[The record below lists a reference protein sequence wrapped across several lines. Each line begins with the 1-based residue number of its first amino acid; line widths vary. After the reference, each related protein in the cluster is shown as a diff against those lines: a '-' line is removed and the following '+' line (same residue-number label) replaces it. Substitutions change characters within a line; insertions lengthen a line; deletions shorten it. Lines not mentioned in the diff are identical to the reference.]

1 MEDLQQKIIE
11 LMDLFDEGE
20 VTTAD
25 KIDRPERALEKEA
38 YDDFMKR
45 NPMAGG
51 GMLVQP
57 SADGSRPGY
66 ASDYSPEERK
76 QQVEKGERIY
86 ETYKGKRVLG
96 LNADQ
101 KKWYNK
107 THKNNPNSRF
117 YKKDWNEL
125 GGKKSDLLD
134 SYFNEQ
140 KREKPPKGYIT
151 TKEFSK
157 KYGFPIYEKR
167 QYGPVTKS
175 ESNFINNAI
184 MKTIG
189 EKDAS
194 KGRKNLFLKK
204 FLFDTLEPKQ
214 FDTLIDLGDG
224 KKSVQK
230 VNYVKDNAALAKKV
244 RTYIDS
250 PSIDPKT
257 IENINFVLGNKKIK
271 SLFNKGDYKGLVKAL
286 GEVENLTNS
295 ERANVMLRVSQAMS
309 GVNFRD
315 FNHNIKA
322 NKVSAKKIFK
332 GLETG
337 RAGIPT
343 EYNDAYKKLKHNT
356 IKDAIGE
363 GYFTKSYQGFIDD
376 SRAALKKAGIDITNI
391 DLNEITGLSSGYKN
405 QTFSST
411 QFINFMDKTFNQ
423 GAHAS
428 MIGEYSRYE
437 TALQTA
443 LKNGTVDFKG
453 KTFTPR
459 QLINDWQQWRSGWYD
474 RLDSKY
480 KTKAVRDILPTF
492 TLGKDPYASVI
503 SKKRLAEL
511 SGLNLNIREEGI
523 KAGYAKTFPTIG
535 SQPVLK
541 EAVNVKKGSPLFKKL
556 MKFCPKSS
564 GGEAGVCT
572 LEEAMDG
579 LVSESKQLQS
589 GNMNEAQA
597 KKTAQKIRA
606 VTRVGTGSTLMG
618 LLGPYGIAGEVV
630 IDGAFM
636 ANNMLDGGD
645 TYKEALSKSL
655 IKYAMPKDARER
667 LEKETDLNT
676 MILGSDTKGLAADF
690 VDALKKDEDLK
701 QKYENYL
708 RVNQEDM
715 SSLQDPYSSAT
726 TPMFSTADKNKAL
739 RELMQAL
746 ERSDPTYGKNIY
758 DVMKFGSPEQQAFAT
773 KQEVFDAQKMQNRMD
788 YDRKILGPLKDLF
801 GTGFYSPAQLKQL
814 ELKADR
820 DTKAIGQIPDEL
832 KTQQIADFGGVANLA
847 KGGRAGYKTGSVRK
861 GVLSL
866 IDEGIKKTPKD
877 TTTRL
882 DKLIK
887 ETLDE
892 DFFDKKD
899 RIVDTLNAK
908 IARERKNFPYN
919 QQVFEEPSQLDF
931 YDAITKSNFRTKTG
945 PFFDYQKRKNKAG
958 GGLLKQAGDRSGPP
972 PESGPNP
979 QGLQGLLN
987 RVKKA

>member
-1 MEDLQQKIIE
+1 MTPKEYKQMMDYLTRSGIKDQVTFASDIDQPVDKFEVQQIK
-11 LMDLFDEGE
+11 LFNE
-20 VTTAD
+20 
-25 KIDRPERALEKEA
+25 
-38 YDDFMKR
+38 FNKR

-57 SADGSRPGY
+57 GFGGTRQGY

-76 QQVEKGERIY
+76 QQAERGERVY

-96 LNADQ
+96 LNKDQ

-157 KYGFPIYEKR
+157 KYNFPIYAKKE
-167 QYGPVTKS
+167 YGPGRASKA
-175 ESNFINNAI
+175 ESNFINNAL

-189 EKDAS
+189 EKEAS

-204 FLFDTLEPKQ
+204 FLIDNLEPKQ
-214 FDTLIDLGDG
+214 FDTLVDLGDG

-257 IENINFVLGNKKIK
+257 IENMNLVLGNTKIK

-343 EYNDAYKKLKHNT
+343 EYNDAYKRLKHNT

-363 GYFTKSYQGFIDD
+363 DYFTKSYQGFIDD

-405 QTFSST
+405 KTFSST
-411 QFINFMDKTFNQ
+411 QFVNFMDKTFNQ

-428 MIGEYSRYE
+428 MIGEYGRYE
-437 TALQTA
+437 AALQTA

-453 KTFTPR
+453 ETFTPR
-459 QLINDWQQWRSGWYD
+459 QLINNWQQWRSGWYD
-474 RLDSKY
+474 RLDSQY

-511 SGLNLNIREEGI
+511 AGLNLNIREEGI
-523 KAGYAKTFPTIG
+523 RAGYAKTFPTIG
-535 SQPVLK
+535 SQAVLK
-541 EAVNVKKGSPLFKKL
+541 EAVNVKKGSPLYKKL
-556 MKFCPKSS
+556 MTFCPKSS
-564 GGEAGVCT
+564 GGGAGVCT
-572 LEEAMDG
+572 IDEAMTG
-579 LVSESKQLQS
+579 LLSESKQLQS

-606 VTRVGTGSTLMG
+606 VTRVGTGATLTS
-618 LLGPYGIAGEVV
+618 LLGPYGLAGEVV

-655 IKYAMPKDARER
+655 IKYAMPTDKRKQ
-667 LEKETDLNT
+667 LEKETDRDR
-676 MILGSDTKGLAADF
+676 MIIGSDTQGLAADY
-690 VDALKKDEDLK
+690 VSAK
-701 QKYENYL
+701 QKYEDLINKY
-708 RVNQEDM
+708 EDI
-715 SSLQDPYSSAT
+715 QRIKKDETFDPDTLVPTYS
-726 TPMFSTADKNKAL
+726 PKDEIKAL
-739 RELMQAL
+739 KDFDKAAIRAE
-746 ERSDPTYGKNIY
+746 PTFGKNIF
-758 DVMKFGSPEQQAFAT
+758 DILKFGSPEQQAFAA
-773 KQEVFDAQKMQNRMD
+773 KEEVFDAQKMQNRMD
-788 YDRKILGPLKDLF
+788 YDRKVLGPIKDLF
-801 GTGFYSPAQLKQL
+801 GTGFYSPAQLDLLQK
-814 ELKADR
+814 KADR
-820 DTKAIGQIPDEL
+820 ESLAIGESQYGQPPSQSSGL
-832 KTQQIADFGGVANLA
+832 QRFGDVAQFGVANLA
-847 KGGRAGYKTGSVRK
+847 
-861 GVLSL
+861 
-866 IDEGIKKTPKD
+866 
-877 TTTRL
+877 
-882 DKLIK
+882 
-887 ETLDE
+887 
-892 DFFDKKD
+892 
-899 RIVDTLNAK
+899 
-908 IARERKNFPYN
+908 
-919 QQVFEEPSQLDF
+919 
-931 YDAITKSNFRTKTG
+931 
-945 PFFDYQKRKNKAG
+945 G
-958 GGLLKQAGDRSGPP
+958 GGIAKLAGVSSGPP
-972 PESGPNP
+972 PESGPNS
-979 QGLQGLLN
+979 QGLQGLMK
-987 RVKKA
+987 RVKKL

>member
-1 MEDLQQKIIE
+1 MELDEFIALVKEQQGIDLSGV
-11 LMDLFDEGE
+11 L
-20 VTTAD
+20 TTAD
-25 KIDRPERALEKEA
+25 KIGRPEKALERQA
-38 YDDFMKR
+38 IIDFENR

-66 ASDYSPEERK
+66 ASDYSPKERK

-96 LNADQ
+96 LNTDQ

-117 YKKDWNEL
+117 YKKNWNEL

-167 QYGPVTKS
+167 QYGPVTKA
-175 ESNFINNAI
+175 ESNFINNAV

-189 EKDAS
+189 EKEAS

-204 FLFDTLEPKQ
+204 FLIDNLEPKQ

-257 IENINFVLGNKKIK
+257 IENMNFVLSNKKIK

-286 GEVENLTNS
+286 GKVENLTNS

-363 GYFTKSYQGFIDD
+363 EYFTKSYQGFIDD

-405 QTFSST
+405 KTFSST
-411 QFINFMDKTFNQ
+411 QFVNFMDKTFNQ

-453 KTFTPR
+453 ETFKPR
-459 QLINDWQQWRSGWYD
+459 QLINNWQQWRSGWYD
-474 RLDSKY
+474 RLDPKY

-492 TLGKDPYASVI
+492 TLGQDPYASVI

-535 SQPVLK
+535 SQSVLK

-572 LEEAMDG
+572 IDEAMKG
-579 LVSESKQLQS
+579 MISESKQLQS
-589 GNMNEAQA
+589 GNMNDAQA

-618 LLGPYGIAGEVV
+618 LLGPYGLAGEVV

-676 MILGSDTKGLAADF
+676 MILGSDTSGLAANY
-690 VDALKKDEDLK
+690 VDALKKDKDLK

-708 RVNQEDM
+708 KVNQDDV
-715 SSLQDPYSSAT
+715 SSLDDPYSSGSA
-726 TPMFSTADKNKAL
+726 PMFSLADKNKAE
-739 RELMQAL
+739 RELIQAMTRA
-746 ERSDPTYGKNIY
+746 EPTYGKSIY
-758 DVMKFGSPEQQAFAT
+758 EIAKFGSPEQQAFAT

-788 YDRKILGPLKDLF
+788 YDRKILGPIKDLF
-801 GTGFYSPAQLKQL
+801 DTGFYSPAQLKQL

-820 DTKAIGQIPDEL
+820 DTKAIGESQYGMPPSQSSAL
-832 KTQQIADFGGVANLA
+832 QRFGDVAQLGVANLA
-847 KGGRAGYKTGSVRK
+847 
-861 GVLSL
+861 
-866 IDEGIKKTPKD
+866 
-877 TTTRL
+877 
-882 DKLIK
+882 
-887 ETLDE
+887 
-892 DFFDKKD
+892 
-899 RIVDTLNAK
+899 
-908 IARERKNFPYN
+908 
-919 QQVFEEPSQLDF
+919 
-931 YDAITKSNFRTKTG
+931 
-945 PFFDYQKRKNKAG
+945 G
-958 GGLLKQAGDRSGPP
+958 GGIAGLSGGDPEGAMTRSM
-972 PESGPNP
+972 NP
-979 QGLQGLLN
+979 DSQGLQGLFN
-987 RVKKA
+987 RVKKV

>member
-1 MEDLQQKIIE
+1 MNPFKFGQLMKHLVRAKQKKPDLP
-11 LMDLFDEGE
+11 E
-20 VTTAD
+20 VFRASD
-25 KIDRPERALEKEA
+25 APIPEETLTRDMFKEA
-38 YDDFMKR
+38 QERFK
-45 NPMAGG
+45 NSKAGG

-57 SADGSRPGY
+57 GFDGTRQGY

-76 QQVEKGERIY
+76 QQAERGERVY

-96 LNADQ
+96 LNKDQ

-157 KYGFPIYEKR
+157 KYNFPIYAKKE
-167 QYGPVTKS
+167 YGPGRASKA
-175 ESNFINNAI
+175 ESNFINNAL

-189 EKDAS
+189 EKEAS

-204 FLFDTLEPKQ
+204 FLIDNLEPKQ
-214 FDTLIDLGDG
+214 FDTLVDLGDG

-257 IENINFVLGNKKIK
+257 IENMNLVLGNTKIK

-343 EYNDAYKKLKHNT
+343 EYNDAYKRLKHNT

-363 GYFTKSYQGFIDD
+363 DYFTKSYQGFIDD

-405 QTFSST
+405 KTFSST
-411 QFINFMDKTFNQ
+411 QFVNFMDKTFNQ

-428 MIGEYSRYE
+428 MIGEYGRYE
-437 TALQTA
+437 AALQTA

-453 KTFTPR
+453 ETFTPR
-459 QLINDWQQWRSGWYD
+459 QLINNWQQWRSGWYD
-474 RLDSKY
+474 RLDSQY

-511 SGLNLNIREEGI
+511 AGLNLNIREEGI
-523 KAGYAKTFPTIG
+523 RAGYAKTFPAIG
-535 SQPVLK
+535 SQAVLK
-541 EAVNVKKGSPLFKKL
+541 EAVNVKKGSPLYKKL
-556 MKFCPKSS
+556 MTFCPKSS
-564 GGEAGVCT
+564 GGGAGFCT
-572 LEEAMDG
+572 IDEAMTG
-579 LVSESKQLQS
+579 LISESKQLQS

-597 KKTAQKIRA
+597 KRTAQKIRA
-606 VTRVGTGSTLMG
+606 VTRVGTGATLTS
-618 LLGPYGIAGEVV
+618 LLGPYGLAGEVV
-630 IDGAFM
+630 IDGGLI

-655 IKYAMPKDARER
+655 IKYAMPTDQRR
-667 LEKETDLNT
+667 QLEKETDRDR
-676 MILGSDTKGLAADF
+676 MILGSDTQGLAADY
-690 VDALKKDEDLK
+690 VSAK
-701 QKYENYL
+701 QKYEDLINKYENL
-708 RVNQEDM
+708 QRVKKDQTF
-715 SSLQDPYSSAT
+715 DPDTLVPTYSPKDEIKAEKEFEQAQVRAE
-726 TPMFSTADKNKAL
+726 PMF
-739 RELMQAL
+739 
-746 ERSDPTYGKNIY
+746 GKNIF
-758 DVMKFGSPEQQAFAT
+758 DIIKFGSPEQQAFAA
-773 KQEVFDAQKMQNRMD
+773 KEEVFDAQKMQNRMD
-788 YDRKILGPLKDLF
+788 YDRKILGPIKDLF
-801 GTGFYSPAQLKQL
+801 GTGFYSPAQLDLLQKQ
-814 ELKADR
+814 ADR
-820 DTKAIGQIPDEL
+820 ESLEIGQIPDEL
-832 KTQQIADFGGVANLA
+832 KTQQIGTFGGVSNL
-847 KGGRAGYKTGSVRK
+847 
-861 GVLSL
+861 
-866 IDEGIKKTPKD
+866 
-877 TTTRL
+877 
-882 DKLIK
+882 
-887 ETLDE
+887 
-892 DFFDKKD
+892 
-899 RIVDTLNAK
+899 
-908 IARERKNFPYN
+908 
-919 QQVFEEPSQLDF
+919 
-931 YDAITKSNFRTKTG
+931 
-945 PFFDYQKRKNKAG
+945 AG
-958 GGLLKQAGDRSGPP
+958 GGIAKLAGVDSGPP
-972 PESGPNP
+972 PSSGPNS
-979 QGLQGLLN
+979 QGLQGLMK
-987 RVKKA
+987 RVKNL

>member
-1 MEDLQQKIIE
+1 
-11 LMDLFDEGE
+11 
-20 VTTAD
+20 
-25 KIDRPERALEKEA
+25 
-38 YDDFMKR
+38 
-45 NPMAGG
+45 
-51 GMLVQP
+51 
-57 SADGSRPGY
+57 
-66 ASDYSPEERK
+66 
-76 QQVEKGERIY
+76 
-86 ETYKGKRVLG
+86 
-96 LNADQ
+96 
-101 KKWYNK
+101 
-107 THKNNPNSRF
+107 
-117 YKKDWNEL
+117 
-125 GGKKSDLLD
+125 
-134 SYFNEQ
+134 
-140 KREKPPKGYIT
+140 
-151 TKEFSK
+151 
-157 KYGFPIYEKR
+157 
-167 QYGPVTKS
+167 
-175 ESNFINNAI
+175 

-801 GTGFYSPAQLKQL
+801 GTGFYSPEQLKQL